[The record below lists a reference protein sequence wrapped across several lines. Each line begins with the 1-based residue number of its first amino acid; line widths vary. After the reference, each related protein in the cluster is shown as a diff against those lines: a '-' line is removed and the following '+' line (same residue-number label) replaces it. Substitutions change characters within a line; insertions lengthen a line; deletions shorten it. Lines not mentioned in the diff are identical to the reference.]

1 MGNGG
6 LLQIKKKKGGVI
18 GALGCE
24 PGDLFL
30 GMEMKFFC

>member
-6 LLQIKKKKGGVI
+6 LLEIKKKGGVT